1 MIKVVSPSWRGQL
14 RISSPMIKA
23 EREFFAC
30 ALGTLTS
37 RPPVVTRSMVARE
50 SVRAG
55 PTNRQESAKI
65 PRRIKMMR
73 LKFGEWN
80 RTILKFGLSLE
91 CATPK
96 IFSGSFPN
104 RLQLTQFCP
113 NELRKQRRDH
123 DPHPKPKQGCDK
135 YDLAEQENAIQTLRT
150 LRDHFYFPEA
160 MMRVPNDC
168 CCLTRGKISSIL
180 REQRL
185 QPSFFN

>member
-30 ALGTLTS
+30 AFGTLTS

-80 RTILKFGLSLE
+80 RTIMKFGLSLE

-96 IFSGSFPN
+96 IFFGSFPN
-104 RLQLTQFCP
+104 RLQLTRFCP
-113 NELRKQRRDH
+113 NELRKQRRGVAASRSCDEG
-123 DPHPKPKQGCDK
+123 DFSLLDATYLVIEITVNRKPSETTNCRSRNNFGRCFSSC
-135 YDLAEQENAIQTLRT
+135 YWR
-150 LRDHFYFPEA
+150 H
-160 MMRVPNDC
+160 
-168 CCLTRGKISSIL
+168 RG
-180 REQRL
+180 
-185 QPSFFN
+185 QP